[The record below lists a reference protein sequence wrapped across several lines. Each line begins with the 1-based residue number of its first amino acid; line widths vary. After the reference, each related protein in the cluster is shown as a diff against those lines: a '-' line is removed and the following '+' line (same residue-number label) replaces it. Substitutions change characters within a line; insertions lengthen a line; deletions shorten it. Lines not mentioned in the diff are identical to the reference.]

1 MSWTSIEN
9 VSLKIPTSEIKT
21 FFSSSYILISMNRE
35 KMISMVKRYME
46 DLYCKWQYSIIDEI
60 IHPEC
65 MIETVS
71 LFGAAKWLRGKEGAR
86 ARVEMSRQAFPDADW
101 SANDYIVEDNKVAVH
116 WRLKG
121 THRGAFF
128 GIEAT
133 FNPIDVNGVSIFHF
147 RDGLICQIRQYMD
160 SMQVVN
166 QLNIFQHLE
175 DEDLSQYMATVG
187 KILRIMSSNFPEK
200 EE

>member
-1 MSWTSIEN
+1 
-9 VSLKIPTSEIKT
+9 
-21 FFSSSYILISMNRE
+21 
-35 KMISMVKRYME
+35 MVKRYME

-86 ARVEMSRQAFPDADW
+86 TRVEMSKEAFPDAVW
-101 SANDYIVEDNKVAVH
+101 SAEDYIVEDNKVAVY
-116 WRLKG
+116 WRLRG

-133 FNPIDVNGVSIFHF
+133 FNPIDVHGVSIFKF
-147 RDGLICQIRQYMD
+147 RDGKICQIQQYMD
-160 SMQVVN
+160 SMQVVH
-166 QLNIFQHLE
+166 QLNIFQQLE
-175 DEDLSQYMATVG
+175 DTDLSQYMTTVA
-187 KILRIMSSNFPEK
+187 KILRIMSSNLPEK
-200 EE
+200 DE